1 MSIHSGSISIDG
13 WLSIEI
19 EKYTALQSRNKAV
32 LELINI
38 SELKFSFFI
47 FNLTIDLNDFKGA
60 KVFTPVFA
68 LNEVESLICV
78 DNGMDS
84 NFGRFNINKE
94 FPGDYQI

>member
-1 MSIHSGSISIDG
+1 MDLSLSMVDQILCKEVTTQLYRVEITPFKSSIIY
-13 WLSIEI
+13 LS
-19 EKYTALQSRNKAV
+19 LS
-32 LELINI
+32 
-38 SELKFSFFI
+38 KFSFCI

-60 KVFTPVFA
+60 KVFSPVFA

-84 NFGRFNINKE
+84 NFGRFNIINKE